1 MASLAREEA
10 RRARLKTLVL
20 LILLIALPVAAALSL
35 SAGPLVLT
43 LPQIAAAL
51 GWGQAPLQD
60 FEAIAVTELR
70 LPRLAL
76 ALLIGSALA
85 VSGAAMQGL
94 FRNPLAEPG
103 LAGISGGAALGAV
116 AMIVLGTPLGWV
128 AAAGP
133 GLAVSA
139 AAFVGA
145 ALAAAAVARLAQ
157 VDGHTRIGT
166 LLLAGLAV
174 NAIAGAGIGFLAQIA
189 DDLALRSLTFWMF
202 GSLGKAGWSDIA
214 VAAPLILVPQW
225 LILRDARALDALL
238 LGEAAA
244 GHLGV
249 DVEQLKRRQLAMIVL
264 AVGTAVSLAGIIGF
278 VGLVTPHLIRLW
290 AGPGH
295 RYLLPACALL
305 GALLLTLADLLARS
319 LLAPGELAVGILT
332 TLIGGPFFLALLIA
346 FRRRGE
352 LL

>member
-1 MASLAREEA
+1 MVSLAREEA
-10 RRARLKTLVL
+10 RRARLKFLVL
-20 LILLIALPVAAALSL
+20 LALLIALPVAAAWSL
-35 SAGPLVLT
+35 GTGPLALS

-51 GWGQAPLQD
+51 GLGPAPLQD
-60 FEAIAVTELR
+60 FEAIAITELR
-70 LPRLAL
+70 LPRLTL

-116 AMIVLGTPLGWV
+116 AMIVLGGPLGWL
-128 AAAGP
+128 AATPP
-133 GLAVSA
+133 GFALSA
-139 AAFVGA
+139 AAFAGA

-202 GSLGKAGWSDIA
+202 GSLGKAGWNDIA
-214 VAAPLILVPQW
+214 IAAPLILVPQW

-249 DVEQLKRRQLAMIVL
+249 DVEWLKRRQLAMIVL

-295 RYLLPACALL
+295 RYLLPASALL
-305 GALLLTLADLLARS
+305 GALLLTLADVLARS

-346 FRRRGE
+346 FRRRAE

>member
-10 RRARLKTLVL
+10 RRARLKSLVL
-20 LILLIALPVAAALSL
+20 LALLVALPLAAALSL
-35 SAGPLVLT
+35 SAGPLALT
-43 LPQIAAAL
+43 LPQIATAL

-60 FEAIAVTELR
+60 FEAIAITELR

-116 AMIVLGTPLGWV
+116 AMIVLGAPLAWL
-128 AAAGP
+128 AAVPPSFA
-133 GLAVSA
+133 LSA
-139 AAFVGA
+139 AAFAGA

-202 GSLGKAGWSDIA
+202 GSLGKAGWTDIA
-214 VAAPLILVPQW
+214 VAAPLILIPQW
-225 LILRDARALDALL
+225 LMLRDARALDALL

-249 DVEQLKRRQLAMIVL
+249 DVERLKRRQLTMIVL

-295 RYLLPACALL
+295 RYLLPASALL
-305 GALLLTLADLLARS
+305 GALLLTLADVLARC

-346 FRRRGE
+346 FRRRAE